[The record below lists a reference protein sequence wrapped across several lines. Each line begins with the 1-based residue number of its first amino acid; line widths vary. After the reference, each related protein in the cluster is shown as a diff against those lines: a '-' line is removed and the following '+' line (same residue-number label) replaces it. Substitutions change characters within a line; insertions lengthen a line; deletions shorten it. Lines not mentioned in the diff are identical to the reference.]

1 MIFGGWI
8 FYALAVLSVIALRKK
23 EPDLPRPYRVP
34 GYPFVPILFGATALA
49 IVVNTLVETPRES
62 LFGLGFIALGIPVY
76 WLQRKLRPAR

>member
-1 MIFGGWI
+1 M
-8 FYALAVLSVIALRKK
+8 
-23 EPDLPRPYRVP
+23 P

-62 LFGLGFIALGIPVY
+62 LFGLAFIALGIPVY